1 MKKWLTILTLLVSA
15 PAMAYTILLEGHD
28 NIPDVWEFGSS
39 SLTFPGKSFQYKTN
53 LKKKNEAAVII
64 LNKDETHPH
73 EQVITFYYENNKT
86 IKMTVGDVVTRLNL
100 QSSDI
105 IKVEGPKPPGYTY
118 YVRIMK
124 DADYARF
131 IKEK

>member
-1 MKKWLTILTLLVSA
+1 
-15 PAMAYTILLEGHD
+15 
-28 NIPDVWEFGSS
+28 
-39 SLTFPGKSFQYKTN
+39 
-53 LKKKNEAAVII
+53 
-64 LNKDETHPH
+64 
-73 EQVITFYYENNKT
+73 
-86 IKMTVGDVVTRLNL
+86 MTVGDVVTRLNL